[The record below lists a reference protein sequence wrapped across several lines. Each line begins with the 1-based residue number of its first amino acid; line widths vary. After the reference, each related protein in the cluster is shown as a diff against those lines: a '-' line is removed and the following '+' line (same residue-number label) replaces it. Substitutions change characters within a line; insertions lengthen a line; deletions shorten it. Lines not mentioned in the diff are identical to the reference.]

1 MNSILG
7 PAPITDFDGTLA
19 RLDVP
24 WENVRAAIGVAR
36 IGDLWSDRAPGAWAP
51 VSRAEEEAARVAE
64 VVPEM
69 QQALVHANSFA
80 ILSSNGETAVC
91 RFLERF
97 TDLSS
102 RVQLIVGRETLAG
115 PKTDFD
121 VFARGFA
128 ACVEA
133 TAVARNRSRVVY
145 VGDADFELEY
155 ARRLGA
161 QAIHVSVLLGGNGE
175 SDDPD

>member
-7 PAPITDFDGTLA
+7 LAPIIDFDGTLA

-24 WENVRAAIGVAR
+24 WDAVRAELGVTH
-36 IGDLWSDRAPGAWAP
+36 IGDLWHDRAPEPWAP
-51 VSRAEEEAARVAE
+51 VSRAEKEAARVAD

-69 QQALVHANSFA
+69 RMALQHTNSFA
-80 ILSSNGETAVC
+80 ILTSNGEASVW
-91 RFLERF
+91 RFLDRF

-102 RVQLIVGRETLAG
+102 RVQLVVGRETLAG
-115 PKTDFD
+115 PKNDFD

-133 TAVARNRSRVVY
+133 TASARGHSPIVY
-145 VGDADFELEY
+145 VGDTIYELKF
-155 ARRLGA
+155 AQRLGA
-161 QAIHVSVLLGGNGE
+161 RTIDIQALRRGGE
-175 SDDPD
+175 YDDPD

>member
-7 PAPITDFDGTLA
+7 PAPIIDFDGTLA
-19 RLDVP
+19 RLDVS
-24 WENVRAAIGVAR
+24 WDRVRAELGVAH
-36 IGDLWSDRAPGAWAP
+36 IGDLWRSRAPQPWAL
-51 VSRAEEEAARVAE
+51 VSRAEERAARVAN

-69 QQALVHANSFA
+69 QTALTHTDSFA
-80 ILSSNGETAVC
+80 ILSSNGESAVWQFLD
-91 RFLERF
+91 RFP
-97 TDLSS
+97 DLTS
-102 RVQLIVGRETLAG
+102 RVQVVVGRETLAG
-115 PKTDFD
+115 PKSDFD

-133 TAVARNRSRVVY
+133 TAAARRESSIVY
-145 VGDADFELEY
+145 VGDTAYELAF

-161 QAIHVSVLLGGNGE
+161 SAIDIEVLRRGGE